1 MNHTPTPWEAK
12 ELHQNYEG
20 FVLLHKTDGGLRRV
34 DNKEGKFSKANAQFI
49 VQAVNSYQA
58 MKEALE
64 ACRPWIAKAIEM
76 NVQERTVLPMSIM
89 RANAL
94 LNKALTLVQGKE

>member
-1 MNHTPTPWEAK
+1 MNHTPTPWDYTMKTQKYGIQQAWIK
-12 ELHQNYEG
+12 AGGKNIFKGNYYGNE
-20 FVLLHKTDGGLRRV
+20 
-34 DNKEGKFSKANAQFI
+34 KANAQFI

-76 NVQERTVLPMSIM
+76 NVQEGMVLPKSIM
-89 RANAL
+89 RANTL
-94 LNKALTLVQGKE
+94 LNKALTLAEGKE